1 MAINKDSNG
10 YTFGFAIGMVVIVG
24 AILAGVAM
32 ATKPFKVKNDEVKKK
47 MDIVKAL
54 MDTQEKKDAIS
65 RNNAAEEFNKYVNLD
80 EAMVID
86 AVSYTHLRAHE
97 T

>member
-10 YTFGFAIGMVVIVG
+10 YTFGFAITMVVVVG

-32 ATKPFKVKNDEVKKK
+32 ATKPFKDKNDEVKKK

-54 MDTQEKKDAIS
+54 MDTQEEKDAIT
-65 RNNAAEEFNKYVNLD
+65 RANAADLFGPQISE
-80 EAMVID
+80 
-86 AVSYTHLRAHE
+86 
-97 T
+97 